1 MALAVYPGA
10 SAEAAVAYVAAAPA
24 LVVPACA
31 GQNDLPLL
39 HLFLSVSVHRT
50 VALGPILL

>member
-50 VALGPILL
+50 VALGLILL